1 MSRRSEQV
9 SLFAALLAAG
19 VEYAVVGCVAFG
31 SPTTEITAEEA
42 QDLTVNLVRK
52 AYKL

>member
-1 MSRRSEQV
+1 
-9 SLFAALLAAG
+9 
-19 VEYAVVGCVAFG
+19 VAEHRLDEDEAF
-31 SPTTEITAEEA
+31 ELA